1 MATMTTTQTGTL
13 YIIAGPSGSGKT
25 SLIAELTK
33 RMPDLAV
40 SISHTTR
47 PRRPQEKDGVDYY
60 FVDEKVF
67 LQMIEAGEF
76 LEYAKVFNYHYY
88 YGTSQQWVE
97 TRLSQGTDVI
107 LEIDWQGAM
116 QVRHLY
122 PQAVGIFILPPSR
135 EALDSRLRHRQG
147 DDAEVIAKRLAVA
160 IEEMSHY
167 VEFDY
172 FIINRDFQTAVSDL
186 QAIVT
191 AENLT
196 FLKQSQKQA
205 ALIASLLSAPFSPGA
220 GSCE

>member
-1 MATMTTTQTGTL
+1 MTTTQTGTL

-25 SLIAELTK
+25 SLITDLVK

-47 PRRPQEKDGVDYY
+47 PQRPQEKDGVDYY
-60 FVDEKVF
+60 FVNEETF

-97 TRLSQGTDVI
+97 TRLLQGTDII

-116 QVRHLY
+116 QVRRLY
-122 PQAVGIFILPPSR
+122 PEAVGIFILPPSR

-147 DDAEVIAKRLAVA
+147 DLPEIIQKRLDVAVA
-160 IEEMSHY
+160 EMSHY
-167 VEFDY
+167 AEFDY
-172 FIINRDFQTAVSDL
+172 FIINRDFETAISDL
-186 QAIVT
+186 QAIII
-191 AENLT
+191 AQNLT
-196 FLKQSQKQA
+196 FSKQVQKQA
-205 ALIASLLSAPFSPGA
+205 ALIASLLA
-220 GSCE
+220 